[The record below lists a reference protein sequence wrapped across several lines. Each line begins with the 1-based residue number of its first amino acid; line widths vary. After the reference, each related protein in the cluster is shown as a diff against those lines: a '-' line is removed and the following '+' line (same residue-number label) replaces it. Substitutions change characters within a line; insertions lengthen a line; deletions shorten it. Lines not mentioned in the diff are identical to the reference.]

1 MTQRHMKTGTGG
13 SSLIV
18 QDVGKTF
25 GHGADEHR
33 VIEGLSLRVD
43 PGEFVCVVGPSGAGK
58 TTLLRCLSGL
68 IRPTSGTI
76 RYGDEPLTRPHSDIA
91 VVFQDYRG
99 SLLPWMRVRDNVAF
113 PLEGMGVK
121 RAERN
126 RRAEECLDAV
136 GLAGVGDKYP
146 WQLSG
151 GMQQRVAIARGLAY
165 EAPVL
170 LMDEPFGSVDAQSR
184 FDLEDLTLSLRADLG
199 ITVVLVTH
207 DIDEAVYLGDRV
219 VVIGGRPTTVVDNLQ
234 VDLGTDRDQ
243 ITTRAD
249 HRFTDLRTRVL
260 TMIREA
266 QAPTAQTAARTGPTA
281 EEPTPE
287 EPTSEEPEHEEPAH
301 DRPSE
306 DTGGTGD
313 GGPTREKTV
322 RAVR

>member
-1 MTQRHMKTGTGG
+1 MNTRG
-13 SSLIV
+13 SSLV
-18 QDVGKTF
+18 VEDVCKTF

-68 IRPTSGTI
+68 TGPTSGTV
-76 RYGDEPLTRPHSDIA
+76 RYGDRPVTKPLADIA

-121 RAERN
+121 RAARAA
-126 RRAEECLDAV
+126 RAEECLAAV
-136 GLAGVGDKYP
+136 GLTGVGDKYP

-184 FDLEDLTLSLRADLG
+184 FDLEDLTLSLRARLG
-199 ITVVLVTH
+199 ITVIVVTH

-219 VVIGGRPTTVVDNLQ
+219 VVLGGRPTTVVDNLT
-234 VDLGTDRDQ
+234 VGLGPDRDQ
-243 ITTRAD
+243 LTTRAD
-249 HRFTDLRTRVL
+249 ARFTELRTRVL
-260 TMIREA
+260 TLIRGA
-266 QAPTAQTAARTGPTA
+266 QAPPADAPPAGPGGAGRATD
-281 EEPTPE
+281 
-287 EPTSEEPEHEEPAH
+287 PAVL
-301 DRPSE
+301 
-306 DTGGTGD
+306 GG
-313 GGPTREKTV
+313 
-322 RAVR
+322 

>member
-1 MTQRHMKTGTGG
+1 MQRHVKPGG

-18 QDVGKTF
+18 EDVCKTF

-68 IRPTSGTI
+68 TRPTSGTI
-76 RYGDEPLTRPHSDIA
+76 RYGDKPLTKPLGDIA

-99 SLLPWMRVRDNVAF
+99 SLMPWMRVRDNVAF

-121 RAERN
+121 RAER
-126 RRAEECLDAV
+126 RQRADESLAAV
-136 GLAGVGDKYP
+136 GLADVGDKYP

-184 FDLEDLTLSLRADLG
+184 FDLEDLTLSLRRTLG
-199 ITVVLVTH
+199 ITVIVVTH

-219 VVIGGRPTTVVDNLQ
+219 VVLGGKPTTVVDNLTI
-234 VDLGTDRDQ
+234 DLGADRDQ

-249 HRFTDLRTRVL
+249 ARFTDLRTRVL
-260 TMIREA
+260 TRIRGGQTPPAKTADGTTGEA
-266 QAPTAQTAARTGPTA
+266 
-281 EEPTPE
+281 PE
-287 EPTSEEPEHEEPAH
+287 KPA
-301 DRPSE
+301 
-306 DTGGTGD
+306 
-313 GGPTREKTV
+313 
-322 RAVR
+322 RAVI